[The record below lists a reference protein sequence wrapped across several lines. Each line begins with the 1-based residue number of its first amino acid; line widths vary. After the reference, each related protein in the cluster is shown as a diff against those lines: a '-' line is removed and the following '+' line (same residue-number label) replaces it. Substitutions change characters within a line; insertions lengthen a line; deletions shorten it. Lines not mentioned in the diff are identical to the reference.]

1 LAKENLEA
9 LNLALVRDEFDA
21 DTFDPNPDNEQNI
34 EENIKAPVDT
44 FGEGN
49 ESNMTLSAVP
59 ICDVPTSSR
68 IEWRLYYTEEDLRAL
83 MSKLINLLEYPNH
96 KDISHIDLAICDSAI
111 MDEEGNAR
119 VTDEVIKNDQ
129 MFESLD
135 AMKFFFLGLRG
146 TTPSAILCC
155 KVK

>member
-34 EENIKAPVDT
+34 DENDASSSSESDEENIKAPVDT

-96 KDISHIDLAICDSAI
+96 KDISHIDLAVCDSAI

-119 VTDEVIKNDQ
+119 VTDEVIKNGQ

-135 AMKFFFLGLRG
+135 AMKFFF
-146 TTPSAILCC
+146 
-155 KVK
+155 